1 MKLIL
6 ILSAGLLLFTASAFS
21 ELTVEDLEKI
31 RSIVKEEVDPVK
43 EEIAKS
49 ETRLKAEIVA
59 VKEEGAKSE
68 TRLKEEIVVSEKRMK
83 EYINVK
89 ISEMDKRLNNIFTVV
104 LGLGTFIAAVVGI
117 PQLVIAMQRK
127 DQRAQDEKIEAQQKQ
142 IEALQQAIE
151 TRNQERIVRP

>member
-6 ILSAGLLLFTASAFS
+6 ILSAGLLLFTVPAFS

-31 RSIVKEEVDPVK
+31 RLIVKEEVT
-43 EEIAKS
+43 ES
-49 ETRLKAEIVA
+49 EKDLKAEIVA

-104 LGLGTFIAAVVGI
+104 LGLGTFIAVVIGI

>member
-6 ILSAGLLLFTASAFS
+6 ILSAGLLLFTVPAFS

-31 RSIVKEEVDPVK
+31 RLIVKEEVT
-43 EEIAKS
+43 ES
-49 ETRLKAEIVA
+49 EKGLKAEIVA

>member
-6 ILSAGLLLFTASAFS
+6 ILSAVLLLFTVPAFS

>member
-6 ILSAGLLLFTASAFS
+6 ILSAGLLLFTVPAFS

-31 RSIVKEEVDPVK
+31 RSIVKEEIDPVK

-49 ETRLKAEIVA
+49 ETRMKAEIVA

-89 ISEMDKRLNNIFTVV
+89 ISEMDKRLNNIFTVA

-117 PQLVIAMQRK
+117 PQLVVAMQRK

>member
-6 ILSAGLLLFTASAFS
+6 ILSAGLLLFTVPAFS

>member
-49 ETRLKAEIVA
+49 ETRMKAEIVA
-59 VKEEGAKSE
+59 VKEEVTKSE
-68 TRLKEEIVVSEKRMK
+68 ARMK
-83 EYINVK
+83 EYVNVR

>member
-6 ILSAGLLLFTASAFS
+6 ILSVGLLLFTVPAFS

-31 RSIVKEEVDPVK
+31 RAIIKEEIDPVK

-49 ETRLKAEIVA
+49 ETRMKAEIVA
-59 VKEEGAKSE
+59 VKEEVTKSE
-68 TRLKEEIVVSEKRMK
+68 ARMK
-83 EYINVK
+83 EYVNVR

-117 PQLVIAMQRK
+117 PQLVVAMQRK
-127 DQRAQDEKIEAQQKQ
+127 DIRAQDEKIEAQQKQ
-142 IEALQQAIE
+142 IEALLQDME
-151 TRNQERIVRP
+151 TRKQERIVKP

>member
-6 ILSAGLLLFTASAFS
+6 ILSAGLLLFTVPAFS

-117 PQLVIAMQRK
+117 PQLVVAMQRK

>member
-6 ILSAGLLLFTASAFS
+6 ILSAGLLLFTVPAFS

-31 RSIVKEEVDPVK
+31 RLIVKEEVT
-43 EEIAKS
+43 ES
-49 ETRLKAEIVA
+49 EKDLKAEIVA

>member
-6 ILSAGLLLFTASAFS
+6 ILSAVLLLFTVPAFS

-31 RSIVKEEVDPVK
+31 RSIIKEEIDPVK

-49 ETRLKAEIVA
+49 ETRMKAEIVA
-59 VKEEGAKSE
+59 VKEEVTKSE
-68 TRLKEEIVVSEKRMK
+68 ARMK
-83 EYINVK
+83 EYVNVR

-117 PQLVIAMQRK
+117 PQLVVAMQRK
-127 DQRAQDEKIEAQQKQ
+127 DIRAQDEKIEA
-142 IEALQQAIE
+142 
-151 TRNQERIVRP
+151 